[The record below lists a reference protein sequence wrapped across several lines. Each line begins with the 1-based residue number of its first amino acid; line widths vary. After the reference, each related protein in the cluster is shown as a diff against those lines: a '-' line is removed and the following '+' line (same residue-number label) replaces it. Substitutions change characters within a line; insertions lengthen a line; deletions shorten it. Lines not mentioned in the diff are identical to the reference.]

1 MHTYI
6 YVYYRTSQEKSES
19 EVPQAGLMG
28 EEEDAVQRCSRGDG
42 AGISYSCRLK
52 VYQAMRP
59 YATSL

>member
-1 MHTYI
+1 M
-6 YVYYRTSQEKSES
+6 YRTSQEKSAS

-42 AGISYSCRLK
+42 AGISYSCRLL

-59 YATSL
+59 